1 MFKYNVNRFQFAVL
15 KKVKKYPNGVSK
27 EKLIHDLHLGKNNG
41 IDSILSELVI
51 DGFLERTES
60 ENDKAR
66 RVMNLPVTEFTGDY
80 VPTDKAYACLTN
92 WNYEVFVRVVIG
104 CASYIAGILS
114 TLICQHFAK

>member
-1 MFKYNVNRFQFAVL
+1 MSGYNVNRFQLDVL
-15 KKVKKYPNGVSK
+15 KQVKKYPNGVSK
-27 EKLIHDLHLGKNNG
+27 ENLIHDLHLGKNNG
-41 IDSILSELVI
+41 IDTVLSELVK

-60 ENDKAR
+60 EDDKAR

-92 WNYEVFVRVVIG
+92 RNYELRIRIVIG

-114 TLICQHFAK
+114 TLICQHLAK

>member
-1 MFKYNVNRFQFAVL
+1 MEYYQILRNLREDNDLTQNDIRD
-15 KKVKKYPNGVSK
+15 Y
-27 EKLIHDLHLGKNNG
+27 LHLGKNNG

-80 VPTDKAYACLTN
+80 VPTGKAYACLTN

-104 CASYIAGILS
+104 CASYVAGILS